1 MWNGILEWLQQV
13 TGSMSTLEWAIA
25 GVLALVLLV
34 AVVQQL
40 AKTALLV
47 MLLVGVGLFL
57 MNGRIE
63 NWSF

>member
-1 MWNGILEWLQQV
+1 LLAKATEILQN
-13 TGSMSTLEWAIA
+13 MSTVEWIVAVA
-25 GVLALVLLV
+25 LALMLAV

-40 AKTALLV
+40 AKTALVAVALIA
-47 MLLVGVGLFL
+47 LGVFL

>member
-1 MWNGILEWLQQV
+1 MIQDLLDKATDILQN
-13 TGSMSTLEWAIA
+13 MSTLEWIVAVA
-25 GVLALVLLV
+25 LGLMLAV

-40 AKTALLV
+40 AKTALVAVALIA
-47 MLLVGVGLFL
+47 LGVFL